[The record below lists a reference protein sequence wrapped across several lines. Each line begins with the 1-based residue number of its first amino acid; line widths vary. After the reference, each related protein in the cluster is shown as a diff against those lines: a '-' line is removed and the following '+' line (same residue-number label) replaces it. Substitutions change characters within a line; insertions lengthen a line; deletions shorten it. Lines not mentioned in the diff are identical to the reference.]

1 MTETLVEQS
10 QGLHVSDEFDALM
23 GRLDGILPL
32 MRSSAARNEELGRL
46 TDEVVQAMHDSGVFR
61 IGIPENLG
69 GYEFSPRQVIET
81 LEKVS
86 YADGSTG
93 WALMALQMISGTTAA
108 YLGKEAAEDLFPN
121 GGYSLIAGQGTRL
134 GTARKVEGGYRI
146 TGQWSFASGMHQATH
161 IHTAALDAEAGR
173 ALVFT
178 FPKEQATLVD
188 NWDVM
193 GLRATGSIDYSTD
206 DLFVPDTHVYDSVT
220 MDPLNGG
227 TIYRMGLANMSGICH
242 TGWALG
248 LGRRLLDEMQALAKK
263 KTGTPGASVDTQQFH
278 AEYAQAEAKLR
289 AARAW
294 AMEVWADNEA
304 TLDRGELL
312 DTEQETLTRL
322 MLNNTTW
329 SVHEVCTTVY
339 KWAATAALRSG
350 DLQRIFRDMHAGTQ
364 HVTSGPVVL
373 QKCGKQLAGLA
384 PHAEWVF
391 IDLVDKDPAETREQ
405 AG

>member
-1 MTETLVEQS
+1 MTDTLVEQS
-10 QGLHVSDEFDALM
+10 RGLHVSDEFDALM
-23 GRLDGILPL
+23 RRLDEILPL
-32 MRSSAARNEELGRL
+32 IRSSAARNEELGRL

-61 IGIPENLG
+61 IGIPKNLG

-161 IHTAALDAEAGR
+161 IHTAALDAEAGK

-248 LGRRLLDEMQALAKK
+248 LGRRLLAEMQALSQK

-329 SVHEVCTTVY
+329 SVHDVCMTVY

-391 IDLVDKDPAETREQ
+391 IDLVDKDPADAQEQ

>member
-1 MTETLVEQS
+1 MTDTLVEPS

-23 GRLDGILPL
+23 GRLDEILPL
-32 MRSSAARNEELGRL
+32 IRSSAARNEELGRL

-61 IGIPENLG
+61 IGIPKNLG

-86 YADGSTG
+86 WADGSTG

-134 GTARKVEGGYRI
+134 GTARKVDGGYRI

-161 IHTAALDAEAGR
+161 IHTAALDAEAGK

-206 DLFVPDTHVYDSVT
+206 DLFVPDTHVYDSIT

-248 LGRRLLDEMQALAKK
+248 LGRRLLDEMQALARK

-329 SVHEVCTTVY
+329 SVHDVCMTVY

-373 QKCGKQLAGLA
+373 QKCGRRLAGLA

-391 IDLVDKDPAETREQ
+391 IDLVDKDPAETQKQ